1 VSHAQQLHDA
11 GSFAELCNYAVQ
23 LERDAMA
30 KLRERCARLKRQR
43 DWLRLNQF
51 TVAAAQPGSKPPAS
65 VRSLRS
71 P

>member
-23 LERDAMA
+23 LERDAI

>member
-23 LERDAMA
+23 LERDAI
-30 KLRERCARLKRQR
+30 KLRDRCARLKRQR